1 MKKLFF
7 TAIAIIAF
15 SGVSIAGTIQE
26 KDEAIVRSCMQ
37 VYMETYD
44 AFVEAGLS
52 SEASGEASS
61 AYGDCL
67 TGN

>member
-26 KDEAIVRSCMQ
+26 KDEAVIGSCMQ
-37 VYMETYD
+37 VYAETYQDFVD
-44 AFVEAGLS
+44 AGFP
-52 SEASGEASS
+52 GEASS
-61 AYGDCL
+61 EAAAAYGECL
-67 TGN
+67 IGN